1 MPQRVVA
8 DGAHRALGTMLS
20 LLLLSL
26 TLGLATPSSGNQYLM
41 RIELK
46 QLLLSLGAV
55 ATAASSRRRPE
66 AARAAECVA
75 RLEGYS
81 SASDTWRL
89 AGSWD
94 LILTD
99 VEPFRASP
107 FWWTLQSALDDF
119 RPGAGERVLPAHR
132 LATAVG
138 EIGRVRQCI
147 SPDGGGGGTLTS
159 EVDIRA
165 GFLPGL
171 PLGVRGTV
179 VTTAEFNEVSAVV
192 PSGDSSSS
200 SSEFDGTDDGG
211 LDELLLLGGEIAA
224 ELVSTEVRSST
235 LMLGYAGGGGET
247 SRTNLPMPFLDAQK
261 LPVGNLLNRV
271 GQQNKRSSS
280 SSESG
285 EPRRPQLRTTYLD
298 DDFRVSRTEDEHFF
312 VFVRAE

>member
-1 MPQRVVA
+1 
-8 DGAHRALGTMLS
+8 MLS
-20 LLLLSL
+20 LLSL

-55 ATAASSRRRPE
+55 SDRGQFSSATE

-81 SASDTWRL
+81 SAASDTSRL

-147 SPDGGGGGTLTS
+147 SPESGGGGGTLTS

-200 SSEFDGTDDGG
+200 SSSEFDGTDDGG

-224 ELVSTEVRSST
+224 ELVSTEVRAST

-285 EPRRPQLRTTYLD
+285 EPRRPRLRTTYLD